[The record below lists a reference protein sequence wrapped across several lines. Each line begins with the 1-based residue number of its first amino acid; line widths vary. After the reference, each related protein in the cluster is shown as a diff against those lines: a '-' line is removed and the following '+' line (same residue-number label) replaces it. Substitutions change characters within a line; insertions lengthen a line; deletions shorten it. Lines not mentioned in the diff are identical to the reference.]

1 MRSETP
7 RLLGIALF
15 ILTSIVAIG
24 DGGGPTDERTAGL
37 AVPRAWN
44 EAALSSGELPL
55 SFPAASPVYVGSEY
69 YYRIPER
76 SIFKTYPV
84 YAPGKEPPGY
94 MKMLEQREPEIDFDA
109 AALKTEQDW
118 ARAGEAIF
126 DAPVFIAPIAD
137 VDNPEWYQK
146 TGMPVARDGTVP
158 FARYVVRQKGRVE
171 LGIGSCATCHTRV
184 MADGSV
190 IKGAQGNVPID
201 RVLAFT
207 YRARLGTDLIHFGE
221 RIRYVAPWLGSDDP
235 GARIQKMSRDEIA
248 SLHEAIPPGVQARH
262 STSPFYPVQVPDLIG
277 VKDRHFFDRTGMV
290 LHRSTDDLMRY
301 AALVQGVDVLARY
314 GDFRLVDDLPDP
326 KRFLRYSDA
335 QLYALALYLYQL
347 TPPPNPNPFD
357 EAARQGERIFKRE
370 GCGMCHTPPLYTNN
384 KLTPAVGFKV
394 PQDHVGKY
402 DILPVSVGTD
412 ANLALKTRK
421 GTGYYKVPSL
431 KGVWYRG
438 PFEHDG
444 SVATLEDWFDRHRLD
459 DDYVP
464 TGFRGYG
471 VKTRAVPGHRFGL
484 DLSKEERQQLIA
496 FLKTL

>member
-1 MRSETP
+1 
-7 RLLGIALF
+7 
-15 ILTSIVAIG
+15 
-24 DGGGPTDERTAGL
+24 
-37 AVPRAWN
+37 
-44 EAALSSGELPL
+44 
-55 SFPAASPVYVGSEY
+55 
-69 YYRIPER
+69 
-76 SIFKTYPV
+76 
-84 YAPGKEPPGY
+84 
-94 MKMLEQREPEIDFDA
+94 MKMLEEKEPELNFDA
-109 AALKTEQDW
+109 STVRTELDW
-118 ARAGEAIF
+118 ARAGEAVF
-126 DAPVFIAPIAD
+126 DAPVFITPIAD
-137 VDNPEWYQK
+137 VDNPDWYRK
-146 TGMPVARDGTVP
+146 TGMPVAQDGTVP
-158 FARYVVRQKGRVE
+158 FARYVIREKGKVE

-184 MADGSV
+184 MPDGSIV
-190 IKGAQGNVPID
+190 KGAQGNVPID

-207 YRARLGTDLIHFGE
+207 YRARLGNDLVHFGE

-235 GARIQKMSRDEIA
+235 GAKIAGMSREEIA

-277 VKDRHFFDRTGMV
+277 LKDRHFFDRTGMF
-290 LHRSTDDLMRY
+290 LHRSTADLMRY

-314 GDFRLVDDLPDP
+314 GGFKLVNDLPDP

-335 QLYALALYLYQL
+335 QLYALALYVYSLR
-347 TPPPNPNPFD
+347 PPPNPNHFD
-357 EAARQGERIFKRE
+357 EAARRGESVFKRE
-370 GCGMCHTPPLYTNN
+370 GCDLCHTPPLYTNN

-394 PQDHVGKY
+394 PEDHLRRY
-402 DILPVSVGTD
+402 DVFPVSVGTD
-412 ANLALKTRK
+412 PNLALKTRK

-459 DDYVP
+459 TDYVP

-471 VKTRAVPGHRFGL
+471 IKTRAVPGHRFGL

>member
-1 MRSETP
+1 MRSKNQ
-7 RLLGIALF
+7 RLLGVALF
-15 ILTSIVAIG
+15 IITGTIAIASG
-24 DGGGPTDERTAGL
+24 SVPSHMDTELL
-37 AVPRAWN
+37 AVPRTWDD
-44 EAALSSGELPL
+44 AALSTAELPL
-55 SFPAASPVYVGSEY
+55 SFASASPIYVGADY

-76 SIFKTYPV
+76 TIYKTYPI
-84 YAPGKEPPGY
+84 YAPAKEPPGY
-94 MKMLEQREPEIDFDA
+94 MSMLEQQDPQTDFDPS
-109 AALKTEQDW
+109 ALKSDEDW

-126 DAPVFIAPIAD
+126 DTPVFITPIAD
-137 VDNPEWYQK
+137 VGNPEWYEK
-146 TGMPVARDGTVP
+146 TGMPIARDGTIP

-184 MADGSV
+184 MPDGSI

-207 YRARLGTDLIHFGE
+207 YRARLGSDLVHFGE
-221 RIRYVAPWLGSDDP
+221 RIRYVAPWLGADDP
-235 GARIQKMSRDEIA
+235 GAKIQKMSRDEIA

-277 VKDRHFFDRTGMV
+277 VKDRHFFDRTGMF
-290 LHRSTDDLMRY
+290 LHRSIGDLMRY

-314 GDFRLVDDLPDP
+314 GDFRLVDDVPEP

-335 QLYALALYLYQL
+335 QLYALAIYLYSL
-347 TPPPNPNPFD
+347 KPPVNPNPFD
-357 EAARQGERIFKRE
+357 ADARQGETIFKRE

-384 KLTPAVGFKV
+384 KLTLAIGFKA
-394 PQDHVGKY
+394 PADHLSKY
-402 DILPVSVGTD
+402 DILPISVGTD
-412 ANLALKTRK
+412 PNLALKTRK

-444 SVATLEDWFDRHRLD
+444 SVATLEDWFDPHRLNE
-459 DDYVP
+459 DYAP

-471 VKTRAVPGHRFGL
+471 VRTRAVPGHRFGL
-484 DLSKEERQQLIA
+484 DLSKGDRRQLIA